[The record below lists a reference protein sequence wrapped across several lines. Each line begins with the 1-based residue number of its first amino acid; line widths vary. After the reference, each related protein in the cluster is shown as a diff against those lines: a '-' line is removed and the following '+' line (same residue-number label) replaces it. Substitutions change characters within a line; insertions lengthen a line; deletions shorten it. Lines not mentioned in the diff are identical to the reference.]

1 MAYVESLTAVSALVA
16 TDAVAAFLP
25 CDNAVGRDFYPT
37 ADAEQAAAGSG
48 TVSSFLPT
56 IKSIYQVSYTDSA
69 GTAKTGSYVM
79 TLTPA
84 SGDTVLGPSPLD
96 RIVLPP
102 GARVITATG

>member
-1 MAYVESLTAVSALVA
+1 MSYAEALTAVSSLVA
-16 TDAVAAFLP
+16 TNAVAAFLP

-37 ADAEQAAAGSG
+37 ALALQTAAGSG

-56 IKSIYQVSYTDSA
+56 IKSITQVTYTDSG
-69 GTAKTGSYVM
+69 GTSKAGSYVVN
-79 TLTPA
+79 LTPA

-96 RIVLPP
+96 RIILPP